1 MNDNININV
10 GLQDPDLVTIDSETP
25 VVSIDVNIVEEVEEV
40 QIKIIEKLTDGL
52 KLDDLQEPDDNTDLN
67 ASTVRHGLMPK
78 LDGNGAHYLAGDGT
92 WKSPV
97 ISAADVA
104 ESSTKRFVSDVEKKI
119 WDHIIVY
126 VDNAADEDAA
136 FLNGAK
142 IVVRTD
148 LI

>member
-10 GLQDPDLVTIDSETP
+10 GLQDPDLVNIDSETP
-25 VVSIDVNIVEEVEEV
+25 VVSIDVNIVEEVDEV
-40 QIKIIEKLTDGL
+40 NIKVIEKLTDGL
-52 KLDDLQEPDDNTDLN
+52 KLDDLQPPDDNTDLN
-67 ASTVRHGLMPK
+67 ASTLNHGLMPK
-78 LDGNGAHYLAGDGT
+78 LDGNGSHYLAGDGT
-92 WKSPV
+92 WRSPS

-104 ESSTKRFVSDVEKKI
+104 ESATKRFVTDTEKKI

-126 VDNAADEDAA
+126 VDNAADEDIA
-136 FLNGAK
+136 FANGAK